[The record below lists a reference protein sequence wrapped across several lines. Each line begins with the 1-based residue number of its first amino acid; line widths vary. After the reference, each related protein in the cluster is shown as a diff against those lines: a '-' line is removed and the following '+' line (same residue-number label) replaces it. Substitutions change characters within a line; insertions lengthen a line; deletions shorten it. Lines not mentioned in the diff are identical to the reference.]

1 MTIKRIPVPEG
12 FAPSENPL
20 AGTSPLTGGEATEGE
35 RTRRE
40 RHRTLNAED
49 GTNQLLASGFWT
61 MLVGGIAAALTLLV
75 FGGVGP
81 QGAHSN
87 AGWLSLMISMMST
100 PFAILLLLLGG
111 AKWLRNYGLSK
122 HPHPSPV
129 HR

>member
-1 MTIKRIPVPEG
+1 MPIKRIPVPEG
-12 FAPSENPL
+12 LLPSEPTL
-20 AGTSPLTGGEATEGE
+20 PVVGASAHIVVAESE
-35 RTRRE
+35 RTRRQ
-40 RHRTLNAED
+40 RHCILNAED

-61 MLVGGIAAALTLLV
+61 LVVGGVAAALTLLV

-122 HPHPSPV
+122 RPRPSQPR
-129 HR
+129 H